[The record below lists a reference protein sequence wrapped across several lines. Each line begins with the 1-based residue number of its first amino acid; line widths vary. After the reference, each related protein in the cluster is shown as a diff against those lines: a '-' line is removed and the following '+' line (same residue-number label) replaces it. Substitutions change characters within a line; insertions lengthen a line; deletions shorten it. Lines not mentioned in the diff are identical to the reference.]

1 MDKEMD
7 DILQVE
13 KQKNDEQRKKQ
24 KRLMRGV
31 AICIFALIVGLGA
44 ISLLSLS
51 KDLSK
56 LNMMKFS
63 IILVVFAGLSG
74 LIEYIKKRKFGSSR
88 SAATEI
94 IHVLIF
100 ILMSLSMAYLIKY

>member
-1 MDKEMD
+1 MDE
-7 DILQVE
+7 ILQAE

-24 KRLMRGV
+24 KILMLGV

-51 KDLSK
+51 KELSK
-56 LNMMKFS
+56 SNMMRFS
-63 IILVVFAGLSG
+63 IILTGFAGLSG
-74 LIEYIKKRKFGSSR
+74 LVEYIKKRKIGSSR
-88 SAATEI
+88 SAITEI

-100 ILMSLSMAYLIKY
+100 ILMSLSMAFFVKY